1 MEDLDGSPLRGSS
14 PGGKRSKFSKWE
26 TSEAKSTP
34 VVATSKWDHPE
45 GSDEPARK
53 KAHRADDEDIFSDDA
68 PRHFRSDDSR
78 SEDEDLDGTPLDD
91 SSQEATRS
99 SDSRS
104 ENRREKLREI
114 ELKVVRYQDEI
125 EAGIQSR
132 IPGMTLAQQIQ
143 QYRDD
148 LTRKVISGL
157 WVLSNFGTRGPVL
170 ERDFSHAT
178 RLEHWN
184 PSKRIFFVTP
194 AHIFKLNK
202 FGSRLALELMC

>member
-157 WVLSNFGTRGPVL
+157 CILSNFGTRGPVL

-178 RLEHWN
+178 RLEQWN
-184 PSKRIFFVTP
+184 PQR
-194 AHIFKLNK
+194 
-202 FGSRLALELMC
+202 GSFS